1 MEWVKITESLLD
13 RILTGANKERCQVI
27 LEDARKWMVCICIVD
42 IYIVSSNEF
51 ISSIANLYR
60 PYLNSLLL
68 GVCI

>member
-1 MEWVKITESLLD
+1 
-13 RILTGANKERCQVI
+13 
-27 LEDARKWMVCICIVD
+27 MVCICIVD

-68 GVCI
+68 GVYNESI